1 MDKSIITG
9 LFIGLIAVFKANK
22 RFYGRIL
29 KDPATNDYP
38 FPLLLQYSSNLLCFI
53 FALRLG
59 ASAGEKNRPPRRK
72 DAKLYKDKINVNPV
86 LISV

>member
-1 MDKSIITG
+1 
-9 LFIGLIAVFKANK
+9 
-22 RFYGRIL
+22 
-29 KDPATNDYP
+29 
-38 FPLLLQYSSNLLCFI
+38 LLLQYSSNLLCFI

-72 DAKLYKDKINVNPV
+72 DAKLYKDKISVNPL